1 MRRTGINPMQR
12 TFSAIFQVAGCK
24 TRILFPYNLNLYPTV
39 IINALLLLDSPSADN
54 A

>member
-1 MRRTGINPMQR
+1 MRRTGSNTDAAHLFSYLSGGRLQNPHP
-12 TFSAIFQVAGCK
+12 FSYK
-24 TRILFPYNLNLYPTV
+24 LNLYPTV